1 MSTYKSGRKEKECQK
16 NIKLI
21 SFTYISHINFTYK
34 VSYATLSLEIQKA
47 MQNTICPCRAERSQ
61 YEQRKACLC

>member
-21 SFTYISHINFTYK
+21 SFTYK